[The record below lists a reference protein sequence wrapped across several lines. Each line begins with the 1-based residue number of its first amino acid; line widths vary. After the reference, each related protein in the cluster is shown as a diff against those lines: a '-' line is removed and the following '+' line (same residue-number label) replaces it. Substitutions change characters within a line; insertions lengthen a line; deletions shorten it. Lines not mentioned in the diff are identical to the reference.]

1 MTSISLEAPEG
12 LLTNAV
18 EAAEKLLSAMP
29 ESTFQGEGIAITSVP
44 GFGPKMDGGS

>member
-1 MTSISLEAPEG
+1 MTSISMEAPEG
-12 LLTNAV
+12 CLTNAC
-18 EAAEKLLSAMP
+18 EAAKDLLKQMP